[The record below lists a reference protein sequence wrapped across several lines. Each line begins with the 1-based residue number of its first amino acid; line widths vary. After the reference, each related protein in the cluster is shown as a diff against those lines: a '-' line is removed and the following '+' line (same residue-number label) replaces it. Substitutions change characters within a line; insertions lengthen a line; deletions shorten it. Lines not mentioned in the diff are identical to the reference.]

1 MMLQEREIEHVAR
14 LARLKLDDGERVRL
28 ARDLSLILDY
38 VAKLGELDLD
48 RVSATSHVAELAT
61 PLRPDLSEPSPA
73 ADAALDAAPA
83 RVGRLISVP
92 RVIG

>member
-1 MMLQEREIEHVAR
+1 MLQEKEIEYVAR
-14 LARLKLDDGERVRL
+14 LARLRLDDSDRARL

-48 RVSATSHVAELAT
+48 QVSPTSHLGESGT
-61 PLRPDLSEPSPA
+61 PLRPDLVEPSPA